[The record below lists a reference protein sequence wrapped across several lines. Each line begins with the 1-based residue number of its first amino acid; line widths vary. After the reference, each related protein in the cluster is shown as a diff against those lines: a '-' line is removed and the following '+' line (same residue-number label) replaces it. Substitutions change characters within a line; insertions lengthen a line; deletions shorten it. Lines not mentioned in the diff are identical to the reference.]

1 MMTETQY
8 GTIYWKGTCGE
19 DLTPRPALAGDE
31 TVDVAILG
39 GGFSGLWTAYFL
51 LKTNPG
57 LSVAVIEKHI
67 CGHGASGRN
76 GGWCSP
82 RYPVL
87 VEELERRFGADAARA
102 TIQAQYAIVE
112 DIGRICEEEAIDAHF
127 RHGGLLSVA
136 RSQRQWAALQA
147 TYATYDRLGLAH
159 DVALTDIA
167 TTQAKVRVSRVLGG
181 MSTASGASIHPARL
195 VRGLA
200 RAVEARGGRIY
211 EGTAVT
217 AVRPGKP
224 ALLET
229 RGLETGG
236 GVITARRAVVMAGE
250 AYLSAVPGWHR
261 QILPMSSMIVATA
274 PLDAA
279 TWAAIGWDGHE
290 SVSSGAYTKDYL
302 TRTKDGRILFG
313 SRGAPYLFG
322 SQMPEAALAE
332 PALYGP
338 IIANLRDWFPV
349 LHDVPI
355 THAWGGYLGVPRDGL
370 PSVFFDRAR
379 GLANIYGYTGR
390 GVATSAL
397 AGRALAGLI
406 GDVPAM
412 VPDLPMIRAPG
423 QLWEIEPARW
433 IGVRYIQNAFARID
447 AADFRD
453 GGSPIDASFAKALA
467 PI

>member
-1 MMTETQY
+1 MTDTQY
-8 GTIYWKGTCGE
+8 GAIYWKDSCGE
-19 DLTPRPALAGDE
+19 DLTPRAALAGDE

-51 LKTNPG
+51 LKANPG
-57 LSVAVIEKHI
+57 LSVAVIERHF
-67 CGHGASGRN
+67 CGYGASGRN

-87 VEELERRFGADAARA
+87 VDDLERRFGADAARA
-102 TIQAQYAIVE
+102 TIMAQYAIVK

-136 RSQRQWAALQA
+136 RSARQWTALQA
-147 TYATYDRLGLAH
+147 TYAGYDRLGLAH
-159 DVALTDIA
+159 DSALIDAAAA
-167 TTQAKVRVSRVLGG
+167 TAKVRISKVLGG
-181 MSTASGASIHPARL
+181 MTTAGGASIHPLRL
-195 VRGLA
+195 ARGLA

-211 EGTAVT
+211 EGTKVT
-217 AVRPGKP
+217 QVRPGQP
-224 ALLET
+224 AMLET
-229 RGLETGG
+229 SGG
-236 GVITARRAVVMAGE
+236 TVTARRAVVMAGE
-250 AYLSAVPGWHR
+250 AYLSTVPGWHR

-274 PLDAA
+274 PLDDA
-279 TWAAIGWDGHE
+279 TWDAIGWDGHE
-290 SVSSGAYTKDYL
+290 SLSSGAYTKDYL

-322 SQMPEAALAE
+322 SKMPESALAD

-338 IIANLRDWFPV
+338 IIATLRDWFPV
-349 LHDVPI
+349 LNDVPV

-370 PSVFFDRAR
+370 PSVFFDKAR

-397 AGRALAGLI
+397 AGRALAGLV

-433 IGVRYIQNAFARID
+433 VGVRYIQNAFARID

-453 GGSPIDASFAKALA
+453 GSVPMDAKLAKTLA

>member
-1 MMTETQY
+1 MTETQY
-8 GTIYWKGTCGE
+8 GAIYWKDSCGE
-19 DLTPRPALAGDE
+19 DLTPRAGLAGDE

-51 LKTNPG
+51 LKSNPG
-57 LSVAVIEKHI
+57 LSVAVIERHT
-67 CGHGASGRN
+67 CGYGASGRN

-87 VEELERRFGADAARA
+87 VDELERRFGADAARA
-102 TIQAQYAIVE
+102 TIHAQYAIVE

-127 RHGGLLSVA
+127 RRGGLLSVA
-136 RSQRQWAALQA
+136 RSERQWAALQA

-159 DVALTDIA
+159 DSALIDGA
-167 TTQAKVRVSRVLGG
+167 ATQAKVRISRVLGG
-181 MSTASGASIHPARL
+181 MTTASGASIHPARL
-195 VRGLA
+195 VHGLA

-211 EGTAVT
+211 EGTEVT
-217 AVRPGKP
+217 AVRPGQP
-224 ALLET
+224 AMLET
-229 RGLETGG
+229 SGG
-236 GVITARRAVVMAGE
+236 TVTARRAVVMAGE
-250 AYLSAVPGWHR
+250 AYLSGVPGWHR

-279 TWAAIGWDGHE
+279 TWAAIGWDGYE
-290 SVSSGAYTKDYL
+290 SLSSGAYTKDYL
-302 TRTKDGRILFG
+302 TRTRDGRILFG

-322 SQMPEAALAE
+322 SQMPEAALADA
-332 PALYGP
+332 ALYAP
-338 IIANLRDWFPV
+338 IIATLRNWFPV
-349 LHDVPI
+349 LHDVPV

-433 IGVRYIQNAFARID
+433 VGVRYIQNAFARID

-453 GGSPIDASFAKALA
+453 GSSPIDANFAKALA

>member
-1 MMTETQY
+1 MTETRF
-8 GTIYWKGTCGE
+8 GTIYWMDDCGD
-19 DLTPRPALAGDE
+19 DLTPRAPLAGDA

-51 LKTNPG
+51 LKANPG
-57 LSVAVIEKHI
+57 LSVAVIERHV

-87 VEELERRFGADAARA
+87 VEELERRFGAEAARA
-102 TIQAQYAIVE
+102 TIRAQYAIVD
-112 DIGRICEEEAIDAHF
+112 DIGRICEEEAIDAHY
-127 RHGGLLSVA
+127 RHGGLLGVA
-136 RSQRQWAALQA
+136 RSGRQLAGLRATFA
-147 TYATYDRLGLAH
+147 TYERLGLAH
-159 DVALTDIA
+159 DSRLLDARETSA
-167 TTQAKVRVSRVLGG
+167 RVRISGVLGG

-211 EGTAVT
+211 EGTQVT
-217 AVRPGKP
+217 AVRPGLP
-224 ALLET
+224 AALQT
-229 RGLETGG
+229 TGG
-236 GVITARRAVVMAGE
+236 VVTARRAVVLAGE
-250 AYLSAVPGWHR
+250 AYLSDLPGWHR
-261 QILPMSSMIVATA
+261 RVLPMSSMIVATA
-274 PLDAA
+274 PLDTA
-279 TWAAIGWDGHE
+279 TWAAIGWDGYE
-290 SVSSGAYTKDYL
+290 SLSSQAYTKDYL
-302 TRTKDGRILFG
+302 TRTRDGRILFG

-322 SQMPEAALAE
+322 SRTPDAALAD
-332 PALYGP
+332 PALYAP
-338 IIANLRDWFPV
+338 IIATLRHWFPV
-349 LHDVPI
+349 LRDVPI
-355 THAWGGYLGVPRDGL
+355 SHAWGGYLGVPRDGL
-370 PSVFFDRAR
+370 PSVHFDRAR

-406 GDVPAM
+406 GDVPEL
-412 VPDLPMIRAPG
+412 VPDLPMIRPPG
-423 QLWEIEPARW
+423 QLWEIEPFRW

-453 GGSPIDASFAKALA
+453 GSIPFDAKLAKTLA